1 MGTSGN
7 LDRRRVILSRNGEIS
22 LFISTAM
29 YHGRLFFGG
38 SCVSEV
44 PETVSDFPAE
54 LAPSS
59 AGLKKPEREGLP
71 PGYRMRAD
79 AHYVDQLTTS
89 RSERGENGRNG
100 RRAADD
106 AAESRERRTDRLLA
120 QLTEDLA
127 TIGSAAALLS
137 SDASPMARRV
147 SLDLIRIQTWRAA
160 WLLRANGLVDGTHRP
175 QLRARQLGP
184 LLMHL
189 REGFAAECRVAGVGL
204 QVDATDWSTAVTID
218 ETALVAGVTGAVIAT
233 LGLIG
238 SGEWGA
244 IRVHASVDEG
254 ELRAIDV
261 SQEDAAA
268 PSGAAARFFDPAWTD
283 RPGGWSAGLGAAAAK
298 AAALIHGGDAT
309 LVTPDRRGTLIRLA
323 LTRA

>member
-1 MGTSGN
+1 
-7 LDRRRVILSRNGEIS
+7 
-22 LFISTAM
+22 M
-29 YHGRLFFGG
+29 YHGRLSFGG

-59 AGLKKPEREGLP
+59 GGLKKPEREGLP

-79 AHYVDQLTTS
+79 AHYVDQLTTP
-89 RSERGENGRNG
+89 RSERAERGETGRNG

-106 AAESRERRTDRLLA
+106 AAELRERRTDRLLA

-127 TIGSAAALLS
+127 TIGSAASLLS

-160 WLLRANGLVDGTHRP
+160 WLLRANALVDGAHRP

-184 LLMHL
+184 LLMQL

-204 QVDATDWSTAVTID
+204 QVDANDWGTAVTID
-218 ETALVAGVTGAVIAT
+218 ETSLVAGVTGAVIAT

-244 IRVHASVDEG
+244 IRVHASVDNG

-268 PSGAAARFFDPAWTD
+268 PAGIGSRFFDPSWTD
-283 RPGGWSAGLGAAAAK
+283 RPGGWSAGLGAAAAR

-309 LVTPDRRGTLIRLA
+309 LVTPDRRGTIVRLA
-323 LTRA
+323 LNRA